1 MKFQFF
7 ATMILVLLAC
17 SKKRESIK
25 PHYES
30 MIEAVYAS
38 VTILPEGFYK
48 VNASISGYLDEVKVQ
63 EGDLVKKGDL
73 LFVISNKPIRLNEQN
88 AELTYQ
94 LLKDSYSGQ
103 ANLID
108 ELKLSL
114 SSTQV
119 KMQNDSLNYN
129 RFLELDRNNACSKS
143 EFDNAKMMFQ
153 TSKNNYL
160 SLKKQIA
167 RKQIEL
173 KNQLTQSKN
182 NLSASSL
189 RTGDYFIRSNI
200 DGKIFQVN
208 KEKGEMVS
216 LQEPLAIIGDQNR
229 YSIEMLI
236 DEVDISK
243 VELGQKVLI
252 TLEAYKNQVFEAV
265 LTEISPK
272 MDEKTQTFK
281 IMAKFTKPP
290 RKLYMGLTGEANIVV
305 KEGVRALVIPADY
318 LLPGNVVE
326 TESGMV
332 KLEIGLT
339 NWDFVQ
345 IISGID
351 QNTVILKPE
360 K

>member
-1 MKFQFF
+1 MKFQLF

-38 VTILPEGFYK
+38 ATIQPEGYYK
-48 VNASISGYLDEVKVQ
+48 VNASISGYLDEVNVQ

-73 LFVISNKPIRLNEQN
+73 LFVISNKPIQLNEQN

-103 ANLID
+103 TNLID

-114 SSTQV
+114 GSAQV

-129 RFLELDRNNACSKS
+129 RFLELDRKNACSKT
-143 EFDNAKMMFQ
+143 ELDNSKMMYQ
-153 TSKNNYL
+153 VSKNNYL
-160 SLKKQIA
+160 GLNKQIA
-167 RKQIEL
+167 RKEIEL

-182 NLSASSL
+182 NLSMSSL
-189 RTGDYFIRSNI
+189 RTGEYFIRSNM
-200 DGKIFQVN
+200 DGKVFQVN

-236 DEVDISK
+236 DEEDISK
-243 VELGQKVLI
+243 VELGQKVLV

-265 LTEISPK
+265 LNEISPK
-272 MDEKTQTFK
+272 MDEKNQTFK
-281 IMAKFTKPP
+281 IKARFTKSPK
-290 RKLYMGLTGEANIVV
+290 KLYMGLTGEANVVV
-305 KEGVRALVIPADY
+305 KEGVKALVIPADY
-318 LLPGNVVE
+318 LLPGNMLE
-326 TESGMV
+326 TESGKV
-332 KLEIGLT
+332 KVEIGLT

>member
-1 MKFQFF
+1 
-7 ATMILVLLAC
+7 
-17 SKKRESIK
+17 
-25 PHYES
+25 
-30 MIEAVYAS
+30 
-38 VTILPEGFYK
+38 
-48 VNASISGYLDEVKVQ
+48 
-63 EGDLVKKGDL
+63 
-73 LFVISNKPIRLNEQN
+73 
-88 AELTYQ
+88 
-94 LLKDSYSGQ
+94 
-103 ANLID
+103 
-108 ELKLSL
+108 
-114 SSTQV
+114 
-119 KMQNDSLNYN
+119 MQNDSINYA
-129 RFLELDRNNACSKS
+129 RFFELDRKNACSKS
-143 EFDNAKMMFQ
+143 ELDNAKMMFQ
-153 TSKNNYL
+153 MSKNSFL

-167 RKQIEL
+167 RKEIEL

-189 RTGDYFIRSNI
+189 RTGDYFIRSNM
-200 DGKIFQVN
+200 DGKVFQVN

-243 VELGQKVLI
+243 VELGQKILV

-281 IMAKFTKPP
+281 IKARFTKPP
-290 RKLYMGLTGEANIVV
+290 KKLYMGLTGEANIVV
-305 KEGVRALVIPADY
+305 KEGVKSLVIPADY
-318 LLPGNVVE
+318 LLPGNMVE
-326 TESGMV
+326 TESGKV
-332 KLEIGLT
+332 KVEIGLT
-339 NWDFVQ
+339 NWDYVQ